1 MASTRD
7 LESQAETDRSQIAA
21 TLDELRSRMSTGQIV
36 DQALPYARGHGGA
49 EFIRTLGDQVKTNP
63 LPVALVVAGLGW
75 LMVGRPPAPR
85 RTYAPS
91 IVPDDSIGTG
101 GKSLDERFDDLA
113 RDSSAEVAGAVRD
126 STQGAAERAR
136 SAFAGAR
143 DSAEQ
148 ATSTAFDA
156 MATARDRAQNAA
168 ATAGEALSSAYGAA
182 SGAVGRASA
191 AVGEI
196 GRRTHDMRDR
206 AFDVG
211 RSTAARAS
219 QAGQSVAE
227 QAGRAQN
234 AISELIREQPLIVG
248 AIGLAI
254 GAVIGASL
262 PRSRREDE
270 LMGEASASLKATA
283 AETAREQFAHV
294 QESGGRIAE
303 KVRSAAEDQGLTSES
318 ARSLVR
324 DIGAKV
330 SAVSSA
336 AKQGSE
342 DELKAA
348 KEKAE
353 AEMPESSHSQ
363 GDWSQ
368 SNEHSADS
376 HAHEA
381 AGPERFSDADQNELP
396 TGTETPPDPSRK
408 TAQRVG

>member
-36 DQALPYARGHGGA
+36 DQALSYARGHGGA
-49 EFIRTLGDQVKTNP
+49 EFIRALGDQVKTNP

-91 IVPDDSIGTG
+91 IVPDDSIGPG

-113 RDSSAEVAGAVRD
+113 RDSNAEVAGAVRD

-136 SAFAGAR
+136 SAFAGDR

-182 SGAVGRASA
+182 SGAVG
-191 AVGEI
+191 EI
-196 GRRTHDMRDR
+196 GRRTHGMRDR

-219 QAGQSVAE
+219 QAGQSVTE
-227 QAGRAQN
+227 QAARAQN
-234 AISELIREQPLIVG
+234 TISQLIHEQPLLVG

-254 GAVIGASL
+254 GAVIGTGL

-324 DIGAKV
+324 DIGTKV

-348 KEKAE
+348 NEKAE

-363 GDWSQ
+363 GEWSQ

-376 HAHEA
+376 HIHEA
-381 AGPERFSDADQNELP
+381 EGPERFSDADQNELP
-396 TGTETPPDPSRK
+396 TGTGPLPDPSRK
-408 TAQRVG
+408 TAERVG

>member
-7 LESQAETDRSQIAA
+7 LESQAETGRSQIAA

-36 DQALPYARGHGGA
+36 DQALSYARGHGGA

-91 IVPDDSIGTG
+91 IVPDDSIGPG
-101 GKSLDERFDDLA
+101 GKSLDERFGDLA
-113 RDSSAEVAGAVRD
+113 RDGSAEVAGAVRD

-206 AFDVG
+206 ASAVG

-219 QAGQSVAE
+219 QAGQSVTG
-227 QAGRAQN
+227 QARRAQN
-234 AISELIREQPLIVG
+234 TISQLIHEQPLIVG

-254 GAVIGASL
+254 GAVIGTGL

-294 QESGGRIAE
+294 QESGGRIA
-303 KVRSAAEDQGLTSES
+303 AEDQGLTSES

-330 SAVSSA
+330 SDVSSA

-368 SNEHSADS
+368 SNEHSADA
-376 HAHEA
+376 HVHEA

-396 TGTETPPDPSRK
+396 TGTGTGPPDLSRK
-408 TAQRVG
+408 MAERVG